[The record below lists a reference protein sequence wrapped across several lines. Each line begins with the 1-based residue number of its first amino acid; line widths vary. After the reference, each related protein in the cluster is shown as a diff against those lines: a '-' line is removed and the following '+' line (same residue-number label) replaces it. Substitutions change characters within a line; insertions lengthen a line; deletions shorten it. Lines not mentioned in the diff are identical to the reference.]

1 MSAEGSTS
9 ARGRWTL
16 PPTGLVLAAICSVQL
31 GAAFAKVLFEDLGP
45 AGTVFLR
52 TGFAAIIL
60 LAVWRPWRSLNT
72 SGFARRDDVL
82 LVVAFGVTL
91 AAMNLCFYQ
100 ALSRIPLGIAVT
112 LEFTGPLAVAIA
124 GSRRALD
131 VLWVVLAAAGIVL
144 LAPIGALGA
153 SDVDPLGAG
162 LALLAGAFW
171 AAYILLGAR
180 TGRVFP
186 GGTGLAV
193 AMGLSTVLLVPFGV
207 ADAGAAL
214 LDLRLL
220 AAGLGV
226 ALLSSAIPYSLELE
240 ALRRLPARVFGVLM
254 SLEPAVGALL
264 GFVVLGE
271 VLGFRAVVAIS
282 LVVAA
287 SAGVSLVK
295 RPDARE
301 KGPGPQP

>member
-1 MSAEGSTS
+1 
-9 ARGRWTL
+9 
-16 PPTGLVLAAICSVQL
+16 VLAAICSVQL

-45 AGTVFLR
+45 AGTVLLR
-52 TGFAAIIL
+52 TAFAAIIL

-72 SGFARRDDVL
+72 SGIARRDDVL

-91 AAMNLCFYQ
+91 AAMNLCFYE
-100 ALSRIPLGIAVT
+100 ALSRVPLGIAVT
-112 LEFTGPLAVAIA
+112 LEFTGPLAVAVA

-131 VLWVVLAAAGIVL
+131 VLWVVLAAAGILL

-186 GGTGLAV
+186 GGTGLAM

-214 LDLRLL
+214 LDPRLL
-220 AAGLGV
+220 AAGFGV

-271 VLGFRAVVAIS
+271 MLGLRAIVAIA
-282 LVVAA
+282 LVVTA
-287 SAGVSLVK
+287 SVGVSLVK
-295 RPDARE
+295 RPAFPPKD
-301 KGPGPQP
+301 PP

>member
-1 MSAEGSTS
+1 
-9 ARGRWTL
+9 
-16 PPTGLVLAAICSVQL
+16 VLAAICSVQL

-52 TGFAAIIL
+52 TAFAAIIL

-72 SGFARRDDVL
+72 SGIARRDEVL

-91 AAMNLCFYQ
+91 AAMNLCFYE
-100 ALSRIPLGIAVT
+100 ALSRVPLGIAVT
-112 LEFTGPLAVAIA
+112 LEFTGPLAVAVA

-131 VLWVVLAAAGIVL
+131 VLWVVLAAAGILL

-153 SDVDPLGAG
+153 SDIDPLGAG

-186 GGTGLAV
+186 GGTGLAM

-207 ADAGAAL
+207 ADAGVAL
-214 LDLRLL
+214 LDPRLL

-271 VLGFRAVVAIS
+271 MLGLRAIVAIA
-282 LVVAA
+282 LVVTA
-287 SAGVSLVK
+287 SVGVSLVK
-295 RPDARE
+295 RPAFPPKD
-301 KGPGPQP
+301 PP

>member
-1 MSAEGSTS
+1 
-9 ARGRWTL
+9 
-16 PPTGLVLAAICSVQL
+16 VLAAICSVQL

-52 TGFAAIIL
+52 TAFAAIIL
-60 LAVWRPWRSLNT
+60 LTVWRPWRSLNT
-72 SGFARRDDVL
+72 SGIARRDDVL

-91 AAMNLCFYQ
+91 AAMNLCFYE
-100 ALSRIPLGIAVT
+100 ALSRVPLGIAVT
-112 LEFTGPLAVAIA
+112 LEFTGPLAVAVA

-131 VLWVVLAAAGIVL
+131 VLWVVLAAAGILL

-153 SDVDPLGAG
+153 SDIDPLGAG

-186 GGTGLAV
+186 GGTGLAL

-207 ADAGAAL
+207 ADAGMAL
-214 LDLRLL
+214 LDPRLL

-271 VLGFRAVVAIS
+271 MLGLRAIVAIA
-282 LVVAA
+282 LVVTA
-287 SAGVSLVK
+287 SVGVSLVK
-295 RPDARE
+295 RPAFPPKD
-301 KGPGPQP
+301 PP

>member
-1 MSAEGSTS
+1 MRADGAA
-9 ARGRWTL
+9 ARGRWAF
-16 PPTGLVLAAICSVQL
+16 PPTGLVLGAICSVQL
-31 GAAFAKVLFEDLGP
+31 GAAFAKELFSELGP
-45 AGTVFLR
+45 AGTVLLR

-60 LAVWRPWRSLNT
+60 LAVWRPWRS
-72 SGFARRDDVL
+72 SGLARRGDVL
-82 LVVAFGVTL
+82 LVAAFGGTL
-91 AAMNLCFYQ
+91 AAMNLCFYE
-100 ALSRIPLGIAVT
+100 ALSRVPLGIAVT
-112 LEFTGPLAVAIA
+112 LEFTGPLGVAVA
-124 GSRRALD
+124 GSRRPLD

-144 LAPIGALGA
+144 LAPIGAAGA
-153 SDVDPLGAG
+153 PDIDPLGAG
-162 LALLAGAFW
+162 LALLAGLFW

-186 GGTGLAV
+186 GGAGLAL

-207 ADAGAAL
+207 ASAGVAL
-214 LDLRLL
+214 LDPQLL

-240 ALRRLPARVFGVLM
+240 ALRRIPARVFGVLM
-254 SLEPAVGALL
+254 SLEPAVGAIL

-271 VLGFRAVVAIS
+271 VLGLRAIVAIA

-295 RPDARE
+295 RPAVPPGG
-301 KGPGPQP
+301 GPGP

>member
-1 MSAEGSTS
+1 MSADGSAS
-9 ARGRWTL
+9 ARGRWAF
-16 PPTGLVLAAICSVQL
+16 PPTGLVLTAICSVQL

-52 TGFAAIIL
+52 TAFAAIIL
-60 LAVWRPWRSLNT
+60 LAVWRPWRSFNT
-72 SGFARRDDVL
+72 SGFAARDDVL

-91 AAMNLCFYQ
+91 AAMNLCFYE

-112 LEFTGPLAVAIA
+112 LEFTGPLAVAVA

-131 VLWVVLAAAGIVL
+131 VLWVVLAAAGILL

-153 SDVDPLGAG
+153 SGIDPLGAG

-186 GGTGLAV
+186 GGTGLAM

-214 LDLRLL
+214 LDPRLL

-226 ALLSSAIPYSLELE
+226 ALLSSAVPYSLELE

-271 VLGFRAVVAIS
+271 MLGLRAIVAIA
-282 LVVAA
+282 LVVTA

-295 RPDARE
+295 RPAFPPKD
-301 KGPGPQP
+301 PP

>member
-1 MSAEGSTS
+1 MSADGSAS
-9 ARGRWTL
+9 ARGRWAF

-52 TGFAAIIL
+52 TAFAALIL
-60 LAVWRPWRSLNT
+60 LAVWRPWRSLTT
-72 SGFARRDDVL
+72 SGFTRCDVL
-82 LVVAFGVTL
+82 LVVAFGVTQ
-91 AAMNLCFYQ
+91 AAMNLSFYE
-100 ALSRIPLGIAVT
+100 ALSRVPLGIAVT
-112 LEFTGPLAVAIA
+112 LEFTGPLAVAVA

-131 VLWVVLAAAGIVL
+131 VLWVVLAAAGILL
-144 LAPIGALGA
+144 LAPIGAFGA
-153 SDVDPLGAG
+153 SDIDPLGAG

-186 GGTGLAV
+186 GGTGLAL

-214 LDLRLL
+214 LDPRLL

-226 ALLSSAIPYSLELE
+226 ALLSSAVPYSLELE

-271 VLGFRAVVAIS
+271 MLGLRAIVAIA
-282 LVVAA
+282 LVVTA

-295 RPDARE
+295 RPAFPPKD
-301 KGPGPQP
+301 PP